1 MLKKA
6 TAALLRIASTN
17 APAGIWLAIA
27 AIVPRLSAVPI
38 AVCVQPWVV
47 R

>member
-1 MLKKA
+1 MLKSA

-27 AIVPRLSAVPI
+27 TIVPRLSAVPMPI
-38 AVCVQPWVV
+38 
-47 R
+47 